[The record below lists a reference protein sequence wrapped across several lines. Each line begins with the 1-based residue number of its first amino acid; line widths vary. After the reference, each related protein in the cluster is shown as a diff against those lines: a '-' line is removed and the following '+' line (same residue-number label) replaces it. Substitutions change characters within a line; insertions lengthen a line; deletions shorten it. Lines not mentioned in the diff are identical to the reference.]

1 MSFSSHFA
9 NLHNIFFLVKTLLTK
24 LKRSQNGID
33 STKPAFDELTK
44 SCHNGNLPV
53 DAWQSAEHLAMEKRG
68 EHLKIFDLNHK
79 KTPTLAQITLKLTEV
94 KEDSI
99 NNTNLS
105 IVDWIANGIKAEND
119 QWVLNVLFVELHIKR
134 P

>member
-1 MSFSSHFA
+1 M
-9 NLHNIFFLVKTLLTK
+9 N
-24 LKRSQNGID
+24 
-33 STKPAFDELTK
+33 
-44 SCHNGNLPV
+44 
-53 DAWQSAEHLAMEKRG
+53 AWRSAEHFAMEKRG
-68 EHLKIFDLNHK
+68 EHPKIFDLNHE

-94 KEDSI
+94 EGDSI